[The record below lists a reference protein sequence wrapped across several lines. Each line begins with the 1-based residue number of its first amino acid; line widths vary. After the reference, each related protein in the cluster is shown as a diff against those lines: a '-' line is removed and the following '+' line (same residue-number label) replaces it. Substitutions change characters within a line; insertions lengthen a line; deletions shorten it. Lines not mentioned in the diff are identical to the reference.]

1 VEEKQMPL
9 FRRKKIVR
17 PKNPLGMAL
26 YQYDKIVGK
35 ELSGLL
41 KALSAGKSM
50 SPGRAGAILEGSIY
64 KLDYILEDLSRE
76 NLKID
81 YQSDKARY
89 MIIDLINDLKKYF
102 KRAGEKGFDGEM
114 LTNDRTVK
122 NPEEIKA
129 LRETLKKKMKDIESD
144 YT

>member
-1 VEEKQMPL
+1 MPL

-26 YQYDKIVGK
+26 FQYDKIVGK

-41 KALSAGKSM
+41 KTLSAGKSV

-89 MIIDLINDLKKYF
+89 MIIDLINDLKNYF

-122 NPEEIKA
+122 NSEEIKA
-129 LRETLKKKMKDIESD
+129 LREALKKKMKDIESD

>member
-1 VEEKQMPL
+1 MPL

-41 KALSAGKSM
+41 KTLSVGKSV
-50 SPGRAGAILEGSIY
+50 SPGRAGAILDGSIY

-89 MIIDLINDLKKYF
+89 MIIDLINGLKKYF

-129 LRETLKKKMKDIESD
+129 LREVLKKKMKDIESD

>member
-1 VEEKQMPL
+1 MPL

-41 KALSAGKSM
+41 KTLSAGKSV
-50 SPGRAGAILEGSIY
+50 SPGRAGAILESSVY

-89 MIIDLINDLKKYF
+89 MIVDLINGLKKYF
-102 KRAGEKGFDGEM
+102 ERAREKGFDGEF
-114 LTNDRTVK
+114 LINDNTIK
-122 NPEEIKA
+122 NPEEIKT
-129 LRETLKKKMKDIESD
+129 LREALKKKMKDIESD

>member
-1 VEEKQMPL
+1 MPL

-35 ELSGLL
+35 ELSGLM
-41 KALSAGKSM
+41 KALSAGKSV
-50 SPGRAGAILEGSIY
+50 SPGRAGAILEGSVY

-122 NPEEIKA
+122 NHEEIKA

>member
-1 VEEKQMPL
+1 MPL

-26 YQYDKIVGK
+26 FQYDKIVGK

-41 KALSAGKSM
+41 KTLSAGKSV
-50 SPGRAGAILEGSIY
+50 SPGRAGAILEGSIC

-89 MIIDLINDLKKYF
+89 MIIDLINDLKNYF

-122 NPEEIKA
+122 NSEEIKA
-129 LRETLKKKMKDIESD
+129 LREALKKKMKDIESD

>member
-1 VEEKQMPL
+1 MPL

-26 YQYDKIVGK
+26 FQYDKIVGK

-41 KALSAGKSM
+41 KTLSAGKSV

-64 KLDYILEDLSRE
+64 KLDYISEDLSRE

-89 MIIDLINDLKKYF
+89 MIIDLINDLKNYF

-129 LRETLKKKMKDIESD
+129 FRKALKKKMKDIESD

>member
-1 VEEKQMPL
+1 MPL
-9 FRRKKIVR
+9 FRRKKITR

-35 ELSGLL
+35 ELQGIL
-41 KALSAGKSM
+41 KALAAGKSI
-50 SPGRAGAILEGSIY
+50 SPGRAGSILESSVY
-64 KLDYILEDLSRE
+64 KLDYILEDLSKE

-89 MIIDLINDLKKYF
+89 MIIEMINGLKKYF
-102 KRAGEKGFDGEM
+102 KKAEEKGYNGEF
-114 LTNDRTVK
+114 LLNDSTIK
-122 NPEEIKA
+122 NPEEIKEI
-129 LRETLKKKMKDIESD
+129 RETLKKKMKDIESD

>member
-1 VEEKQMPL
+1 MPL

-17 PKNPLGMAL
+17 PKNSLGMAL

-35 ELSGLL
+35 ELSGLM
-41 KALSAGKSM
+41 KALSAGKSV
-50 SPGRAGAILEGSIY
+50 SPDRAGAILEGSVY

-102 KRAGEKGFDGEM
+102 KRAGEKGFAGEM

-129 LRETLKKKMKDIESD
+129 LREALKKKMKDIESD
-144 YT
+144 YI

>member
-1 VEEKQMPL
+1 MPL

-35 ELSGLL
+35 ELSGLM
-41 KALSAGKSM
+41 KALSAGKSV
-50 SPGRAGAILEGSIY
+50 SPDRAGAILEGSVY

-89 MIIDLINDLKKYF
+89 MIIDLINDQKKYF

-129 LRETLKKKMKDIESD
+129 LREALKKKMKDIESD
-144 YT
+144 YI

>member
-1 VEEKQMPL
+1 MPL

-35 ELSGLL
+35 ELSGLM
-41 KALSAGKSM
+41 KTLSAGKSV
-50 SPGRAGAILEGSIY
+50 SPRRAGAILEGSVY

-89 MIIDLINDLKKYF
+89 MIIDLINGLKKYF
-102 KRAGEKGFDGEM
+102 ERAREKGFDGEF
-114 LTNDRTVK
+114 LLNDNTIK
-122 NPEEIKA
+122 NPEEIKT
-129 LRETLKKKMKDIESD
+129 LREVLKKKMKDIESD

>member
-1 VEEKQMPL
+1 MPL

-26 YQYDKIVGK
+26 FQYDKIVGK

-41 KALSAGKSM
+41 KTLSAGKSV

-64 KLDYILEDLSRE
+64 KLDYISEDLSRE

-89 MIIDLINDLKKYF
+89 MIIDLINDLKNYF

-129 LRETLKKKMKDIESD
+129 FREALKKKMKDIESD

>member
-1 VEEKQMPL
+1 MPL

-41 KALSAGKSM
+41 KSLSAGKSV
-50 SPGRAGAILEGSIY
+50 SPGRASAILEGSVY

-102 KRAGEKGFDGEM
+102 ERAGEKGFDGEF
-114 LTNDRTVK
+114 LINDNTIK
-122 NPEEIKA
+122 NPEEIKV
-129 LRETLKKKMKDIESD
+129 LREALKKKMKDIESD
-144 YT
+144 YI

>member
-1 VEEKQMPL
+1 MPL

-41 KALSAGKSM
+41 KALSTGKSV
-50 SPGRAGAILEGSIY
+50 SPGRASAILEGSIY

-102 KRAGEKGFDGEM
+102 KRAGEKGFDGE
-114 LTNDRTVK
+114 LLINDRTVK

-129 LRETLKKKMKDIESD
+129 LREALKKKMKDIESD

>member
-1 VEEKQMPL
+1 MPL
-9 FRRKKIVR
+9 FRRKKFVR

-26 YQYDKIVGK
+26 YQYDRIAGK

-41 KALSAGKSM
+41 KTLSAGKSI
-50 SPGRAGAILEGSIY
+50 SPGRAGAILEGSVY

-89 MIIDLINDLKKYF
+89 MIIDMINDLKKYF
-102 KRAGEKGFDGEM
+102 KRAKEKGFDGE
-114 LTNDRTVK
+114 LLINDRTVK
-122 NPEEIKA
+122 NQEEIKA
-129 LRETLKKKMKDIESD
+129 LREALKKKMKDIESD
-144 YT
+144 YL

>member
-1 VEEKQMPL
+1 MRL
-9 FRRKKIVR
+9 FRRKKITR

-26 YQYDKIVGK
+26 YQYDKIVEK
-35 ELSGLL
+35 ELAGVL
-41 KALSAGKSM
+41 KTLAAGKSI
-50 SPGRAGAILEGSIY
+50 SPGRGSAILEGSLY
-64 KLDYILEDLSRE
+64 KLNYILEDLSKE

-89 MIIDLINDLKKYF
+89 MIIDMINDLKKYF
-102 KRAGEKGFDGEM
+102 ERAGEKGFNGEF
-114 LTNDRTVK
+114 LLNDTTVK

-144 YT
+144 YI

>member
-1 VEEKQMPL
+1 MPL

-35 ELSGLL
+35 ELSGLM
-41 KALSAGKSM
+41 KALSAGKSV
-50 SPGRAGAILEGSIY
+50 SPGRAGAILEGSVY

-102 KRAGEKGFDGEM
+102 KRAGEKGFAGEM

-129 LRETLKKKMKDIESD
+129 LREALKKKMKDIESD
-144 YT
+144 YI

>member
-1 VEEKQMPL
+1 MPL

-35 ELSGLL
+35 ELSGLM

-50 SPGRAGAILEGSIY
+50 SAGRAGAILEGSVY

-122 NPEEIKA
+122 NPEEIKV
-129 LRETLKKKMKDIESD
+129 LREDLKKKMKDIESD

>member
-1 VEEKQMPL
+1 MPL

-41 KALSAGKSM
+41 KTLSAGKSV
-50 SPGRAGAILEGSIY
+50 SPGRAGAILESSVY

-89 MIIDLINDLKKYF
+89 MIVDLINGLKKYF
-102 KRAGEKGFDGEM
+102 ERAREKGFDGEF
-114 LTNDRTVK
+114 LINDTTIK
-122 NPEEIKA
+122 NPEEIKT
-129 LRETLKKKMKDIESD
+129 LREALKKKMKDIESD

>member
-1 VEEKQMPL
+1 MPL

-26 YQYDKIVGK
+26 FQYDKIVGK

-41 KALSAGKSM
+41 KTLSAGKSVN
-50 SPGRAGAILEGSIY
+50 PGRAGAILEGSIY

-89 MIIDLINDLKKYF
+89 MIIDLINDLKNYF

-129 LRETLKKKMKDIESD
+129 LREALKKKMKDIESD